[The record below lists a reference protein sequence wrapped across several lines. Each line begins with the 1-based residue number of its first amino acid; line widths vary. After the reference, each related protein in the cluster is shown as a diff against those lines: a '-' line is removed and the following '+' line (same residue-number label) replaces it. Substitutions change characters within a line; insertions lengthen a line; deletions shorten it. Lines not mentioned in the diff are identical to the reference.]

1 MRHKTREKQKNR
13 CPSDPRSIHHY
24 LQNVDTDYSLTL
36 PIWAILLIIFLP
48 SLLLYVAF
56 SIKYATWDSLF
67 SHNKLLARF
76 RTHADPED
84 RAVEE
89 LSKAL
94 GLTDEKG
101 LKEETGLLKG
111 IIRFG
116 DETAKEVMTP
126 RSDLVAVSVK
136 TTFPELLQII
146 VDNVYSRMPVYS
158 GDMDNIVGMLYIK
171 DLLPHLGKGGNFRW
185 QSLVRPA
192 YFVPETKMIDELLR
206 EFQINKVH
214 IAVVVDEYGGT
225 SGIVTMEDIIEEI
238 VGEIRDEYDDEERKF
253 VKLNDHTFIF
263 EGKTLLTDFCKALKL
278 DDDTF
283 SQVQGEADTLAGLV
297 LELKGEFPK
306 LHETI
311 TYGPYQFEAMQM
323 DPRRINKIKVTL
335 PEGHDEKEPEETEK
349 SAGTSHKN
357 ALPFFLI
364 PLLVFLIAAC
374 HSRNNDRTSAPT
386 PVRYEATPDSF
397 PFRFER
403 PAEAQLTLAQGS
415 GEEDAVFF
423 DLAFPQEKA
432 MLHCT
437 YRTIQ
442 PEELPVVAEES
453 RKLVYFH
460 TARAEKI
467 EEKFYSDPTSRTY
480 GLLYLLEGP
489 VATPRQL
496 ALTDSATYFF
506 HASLYFDSGAYEPQ
520 KADTLQQIHQYLE
533 HLMETFRT
541 RPE

>member
-1 MRHKTREKQKNR
+1 M
-13 CPSDPRSIHHY
+13 DI
-24 LQNVDTDYSLTL
+24 DYSLTL
-36 PIWAILLIIFLP
+36 PLWAILLIIILP
-48 SLLLYVAF
+48 SLLLYAA
-56 SIKYATWDSLF
+56 ITLAHTPWRNLF
-67 SHNKLLARF
+67 SRNKLLARIKPQP
-76 RTHADPED
+76 DDED
-84 RAVEE
+84 RTVQE

-94 GLTDEKG
+94 RLSDEKG

-136 TTFPELLQII
+136 TSFSELLQVI
-146 VDNVYSRMPVYS
+146 VDNVYSRMPVYN

-238 VGEIRDEYDDEERKF
+238 VGEIRDEYDDEDRKY

-278 DDDTF
+278 DDNTF
-283 SQVQGEADTLAGLV
+283 AQVQGEADTLAGLL

-311 TYGPYQFEAMQM
+311 AYGPYLFEAMLM
-323 DPRRINKIKVTL
+323 NPRRICKIKVTL
-335 PEGHDEKEPEETEK
+335 PEASSETSEAEEKKDEAESKK
-349 SAGTSHKN
+349 SAAASLKN
-357 ALPFFLI
+357 KLPFLSLALA
-364 PLLVFLIAAC
+364 LLLTAAC
-374 HSRNNDRTSAPT
+374 HSEQKEQATRFEP
-386 PVRYEATPDSF
+386 PVYEATPDSL

-403 PAEAQLTLAQGS
+403 PKEARIALAQGPE
-415 GEEDAVFF
+415 GDDAVFF
-423 DLAFPQEKA
+423 DLTFPQERA
-432 MLHCT
+432 ALHCT
-437 YRTIQ
+437 FRHIA
-442 PEELPVVAEES
+442 PSDLPVVSEES

-460 TARAEKI
+460 TTRADKI
-467 EEKFYSDPTSRTY
+467 EEKLYANPASRTY
-480 GLLYLLEGP
+480 GLLYKLEGP

-496 ALTDSATYFF
+496 ALTDSSTYFL
-506 HASLYFDSGAYEPQ
+506 HASLYFDSGAYAPQ
-520 KADTLQQIHQYLE
+520 KADTLQQLDLYLR
-533 HLMETFRT
+533 HLMETFSLV
-541 RPE
+541 PA